1 MPEYL
6 ERSEEP
12 MENTNY
18 LNSGYAYIKADN
30 ISICLSDEQI
40 AQLAD
45 LISKNIISNNAVS
58 QSSDNSLY
66 VKEIW
71 TIREASEATN
81 IGINKITE
89 LSRDARRDFV
99 FFVGKKKLIRR
110 KEFMDF
116 LSKQT
121 EI

>member
-1 MPEYL
+1 MY
-6 ERSEEP
+6 
-12 MENTNY
+12 ENPVNEFH
-18 LNSGYAYIKADN
+18 NGQVYIKADN

-40 AQLAD
+40 SQLAE
-45 LISKNIISNNAVS
+45 LISKNITPNTAL
-58 QSSDNSLY
+58 QTPSDSLY
-66 VKEIW
+66 AKELWTVK
-71 TIREASEATN
+71 EASEATN

-89 LSRDARRDFV
+89 LCRDARRDYV

-110 KEFMDF
+110 KAFMEY

>member
-1 MPEYL
+1 
-6 ERSEEP
+6 
-12 MENTNY
+12 MEDINH
-18 LNSGYAYIKADN
+18 LNSSYAYIKADN

-40 AQLAD
+40 KQLAD
-45 LISKNIISNNAVS
+45 LISKNITPYITALQTQN
-58 QSSDNSLY
+58 DSLHA
-66 VKEIW
+66 KELW

-81 IGINKITE
+81 IGINKINE
-89 LSRDARRDFV
+89 LCRDARRNYV

-110 KEFMDF
+110 KEFMEY

>member
-1 MPEYL
+1 
-6 ERSEEP
+6 

-45 LISKNIISNNAVS
+45 LISKNIISNNSVS

>member
-1 MPEYL
+1 MY
-6 ERSEEP
+6 
-12 MENTNY
+12 ENPVNEFH
-18 LNSGYAYIKADN
+18 NGQAYIKADN

-40 AQLAD
+40 MQLAD
-45 LISKNIISNNAVS
+45 LISKNITLNTAL
-58 QSSDNSLY
+58 QTPSDSLY
-66 VKEIW
+66 AKELW

-89 LSRDARRDFV
+89 LCRDARRNFV

-110 KEFMDF
+110 KEFMEF